1 MANTE
6 DLIGEIE
13 TLDGLISHSL
23 DSFEDDRIA
32 YLRRS
37 AFQGNDTLKS
47 VTLPFCRE
55 TIANS
60 FYNCY
65 RIEDVSIPLVSIL
78 NQDDFSN
85 CYKLK
90 NLSIPLLTNLNRER
104 VFSHCYSLNSLDFSK
119 VTRVYANSLRH
130 SGFGKIILSSCT
142 TLGAMGENVRL
153 STIDLGK
160 QIAITGSNF
169 ANVCSLCHLI
179 LRSESMCTLSGS
191 SAFENTPIAN
201 GIGWIYVPSDL
212 VESYKTASNWSAY
225 ASQIVSIDEYPK
237 SLQNETISDSWGQ
250 IFASCDNNT
259 YKTKYSVGDIK
270 YLVVGDTYV
279 PMQIVAFD
287 RDILSSDGVSTAKI
301 TWISTGASFVYKMNF
316 SNSSVNGWENCE
328 CRDFLRN
335 TIYPQIDSV
344 VRNRIVP
351 VNKTYNYR
359 AEATSATTTTGEL
372 SDTVWIPS
380 VREIFGQTSESF
392 GVDYADFFNST
403 AKKQKAYGMT
413 LPSIYWWTRTI
424 HANATFF
431 SYIDVSGNRGN
442 AGASGSYGIVLGFCT
457 N

>member
-23 DSFEDDRIA
+23 DSFEDNRIA

-47 VTLPFCRE
+47 AILPFCRE

-65 RIEDVSIPLVSIL
+65 QIENVSLPLLSVL
-78 NQDDFSN
+78 NQYDFSN

-90 NLSIPLLTNLNRER
+90 NLSIPLLSDIYGEYTL
-104 VFSHCYSLNSLDFSK
+104 SHCYSLNDLDLSK
-119 VTRVYANSLRH
+119 VTRVSPNAFRH
-130 SGFGKIILSSCT
+130 SGFGTITLPSCSSI
-142 TLGAMGENVRL
+142 GAMGENVRL

-160 QIAITGSNF
+160 QIAISGSNF
-169 ANVCSLCHLI
+169 ANACSLCHLI

-191 SAFENTPIAN
+191 SAFGNTPIAN

-212 VESYKTASNWSAY
+212 IESYKTASNWSAY

-259 YKTKYSVGDIK
+259 YKTKYNVGDIK
-270 YLVVGDTYV
+270 YLIVGGTYV

-287 RDILSSDGVSTAKI
+287 RDILSSDGTSTAKI
-301 TWISTGASFVYKMNF
+301 TWISTGASFLYRMNF
-316 SNSSVNGWENCE
+316 RNTTEGAWKDCE
-328 CRDFLRN
+328 CRSFLRD
-335 TIYPQIDSV
+335 TIYPQIDPV
-344 VRNRIVP
+344 VRDRIVP
-351 VNKTYNYR
+351 VNKTYNYL
-359 AEATSATTTTGEL
+359 TGTTTSTDEL
-372 SDTVWIPS
+372 SDTVWAPS
-380 VREIFGQTSESF
+380 VREIFGTALETS
-392 GVDYADFFNST
+392 GVDYADFFNGST
-403 AKKQKAYGMT
+403 KRQRAYGMT
-413 LPSIYWWTRTI
+413 TPSVFWWTRTI
-424 HANATFF
+424 YNNSTSFNF
-431 SYIDVSGNRGN
+431 INTIGNRGY
-442 AGASGSYGIVLGFCT
+442 AGANNSYGIVLGFCT